1 MQVNAE
7 IRAKIRKS
15 HRNKAGPRGFFTKAC
30 SPCYH
35 TFFPRYNIIFI
46 LEILAVKMSRANA
59 VPDPAPTLLDS
70 IFCQTSQS
78 TTIVLTVRKICSLYP
93 LHPHQ
98 SAIQLFAT
106 TNHTH
111 EHFQLVSQLY

>member
-70 IFCQTSQS
+70 YFVKPSNLQLLFWPFGKYAAS
-78 TTIVLTVRKICSLYP
+78 THFIHIRVPFNFLQLLTTP
-93 LHPHQ
+93 MNT
-98 SAIQLFAT
+98 F
-106 TNHTH
+106 N
-111 EHFQLVSQLY
+111 